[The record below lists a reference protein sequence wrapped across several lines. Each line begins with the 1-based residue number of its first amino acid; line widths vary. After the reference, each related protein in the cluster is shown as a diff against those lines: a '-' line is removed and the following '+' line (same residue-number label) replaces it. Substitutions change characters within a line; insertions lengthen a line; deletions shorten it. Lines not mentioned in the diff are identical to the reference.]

1 MSLTVAEHREHLA
14 THFQGC
20 RARLSSSAG
29 PNVLLAL
36 RVHLQRHEVRLLAGG
51 ASESA
56 VLAETATRD
65 EEQGPSTMV
74 GAEILADRSQA
85 DVALTAEPVT
95 AAEKEA
101 LRMKRLR
108 LAGLT
113 LNFIDRSQLLLLN
126 CCNLLTSCLRSAF
139 QQYSGE
145 GAGPGRDSRDGSAK
159 RTGERGIKR
168 LSPIDESGE

>member
-14 THFQGC
+14 THFQDC

-65 EEQGPSTMV
+65 EAQGPSTMV

-95 AAEKEA
+95 ARALEGTETETSAAEREA

-113 LNFIDRSQLLLLN
+113 LNFIDRSQLLV
-126 CCNLLTSCLRSAF
+126 
-139 QQYSGE
+139 
-145 GAGPGRDSRDGSAK
+145 
-159 RTGERGIKR
+159 
-168 LSPIDESGE
+168 

>member
-14 THFQGC
+14 THFQDC

-56 VLAETATRD
+56 VLAETVATRD
-65 EEQGPSTMV
+65 EAQGPSTMV

-95 AAEKEA
+95 ARALEGTETETSAAEKEA

-113 LNFIDRSQLLLLN
+113 LNFIDRSQLLV
-126 CCNLLTSCLRSAF
+126 
-139 QQYSGE
+139 
-145 GAGPGRDSRDGSAK
+145 
-159 RTGERGIKR
+159 
-168 LSPIDESGE
+168 

>member
-1 MSLTVAEHREHLA
+1 M
-14 THFQGC
+14 
-20 RARLSSSAG
+20 
-29 PNVLLAL
+29 LLAL

-65 EEQGPSTMV
+65 EAQGPSTMV
-74 GAEILADRSQA
+74 GAEISADRPQA

-95 AAEKEA
+95 ARALDGTETETSAAEKEA

-126 CCNLLTSCLRSAF
+126 CCNLLT
-139 QQYSGE
+139 
-145 GAGPGRDSRDGSAK
+145 
-159 RTGERGIKR
+159 
-168 LSPIDESGE
+168 